1 MERRQFIQRVL
12 PTAGL
17 TGLVLSS
24 LGCKNDEEAIKQVIT
39 EYNDVC
45 NILTDGQISE
55 QEINKRLT
63 FFQNHSTEEFARRA
77 GFSQPPT
84 YEESKKFLISEKEF
98 RQEDVER
105 NLEELRLE
113 SSIDINQIN
122 IQGDHATAICYEE
135 TTFSRPSS
143 TGTEKKDIQIRLT
156 KTKNKWKMDGQKIIE
171 IYQRP

>member
-63 FFQNHSTEEFARRA
+63 F
-77 GFSQPPT
+77 
-84 YEESKKFLISEKEF
+84 
-98 RQEDVER
+98 
-105 NLEELRLE
+105 
-113 SSIDINQIN
+113 
-122 IQGDHATAICYEE
+122 
-135 TTFSRPSS
+135 
-143 TGTEKKDIQIRLT
+143 
-156 KTKNKWKMDGQKIIE
+156 
-171 IYQRP
+171 